1 MAIILN
7 YEVPK
12 RPIMGQHFT
21 RFPTVLEEHYGT
33 QVGLSS
39 PSLTNLAR
47 KGTTTTHN
55 THMHISINTL
65 IAIAAALD
73 FASFIGIIVLIA
85 R

>member
-1 MAIILN
+1 MT
-7 YEVPK
+7 
-12 RPIMGQHFT
+12 PISARTGFGLGCPV
-21 RFPTVLEEHYGT
+21 RVRYFP
-33 QVGLSS
+33 
-39 PSLTNLAR
+39 AR

-73 FASFIGIIVLIA
+73 LASFIGIIVLIA

>member
-1 MAIILN
+1 MVA
-7 YEVPK
+7 
-12 RPIMGQHFT
+12 RPSVSRSSIAEPHHF
-21 RFPTVLEEHYGT
+21 P
-33 QVGLSS
+33 
-39 PSLTNLAR
+39 AR

-73 FASFIGIIVLIA
+73 LASFIGIIVLIA

>member
-1 MAIILN
+1 LAIILN

-12 RPIMGQHFT
+12 RPLVGHHF
-21 RFPTVLEEHYGT
+21 P
-33 QVGLSS
+33 
-39 PSLTNLAR
+39 AR

-73 FASFIGIIVLIA
+73 LASFIGIIVLIA